1 MRSATTNLR
10 QPSTIMLFAMLALAG
25 GCSSDAVRFEELLGD
40 SLVTNSIRTSNQQAL
55 IQRPGGVLQP
65 FDRTADATARDGI
78 RTVRSNAPTL
88 PAAPTTGF
96 RQGPALQS
104 APSIS
109 RTELP
114 PVTETQP
121 FTRTSSIRDT
131 ISNALGRTSPQ
142 TTASVPA
149 VLPPRTNA
157 ASPLRRIDEQGVV
170 TGPVAPTRQAGWSAE
185 GGSRVTLRSGETL
198 QNLSRRFGVPVEAIV
213 AANGLSSASAVSA
226 GQRIII
232 PAYSYGQRSS
242 ASAPVATRRTPDS
255 SPSQGVADQ
264 AQTPVT
270 TPTVRANRPRTTA
283 PVRTVTAQNTAQN
296 QTGSHIV
303 APGQTLYTISRK
315 YNVRLDALRK
325 ANGLTGDSVR
335 QGQSLIIP
343 GDGFM
348 ASNSNDQTIDPTT
361 TTSVPKVRETPRT
374 TVTRT
379 VNTEAPTAAPATQT
393 ASAATTF
400 RWPVTGRTIT
410 QFGASTPSGANDG
423 IDISVPTGTPIR
435 AARSGTV
442 IYAGSELEDFGKLI
456 LLSHAGGYVTAY
468 AHASAT
474 MVKRGQTVSAGEV
487 IAKSGATGN
496 ATEPKLHFEIRKN
509 SQPVNPLTYLP
520 R

>member
-1 MRSATTNLR
+1 MLSATKNLR
-10 QPSTIMLFAMLALAG
+10 QPSTMMLFAMLALAS

-55 IQRPGGVLQP
+55 IQRSGGRLQSFNRMP
-65 FDRTADATARDGI
+65 DAPVRDGI
-78 RTVRSNAPTL
+78 RTVRSAAPAL
-88 PAAPTTGF
+88 PAAPNTGF

-104 APSIS
+104 APSVS
-109 RTELP
+109 RNELP

-121 FTRTSSIRDT
+121 ISRTSSIRNT

-149 VLPPRTNA
+149 VLPPRTNGV
-157 ASPLRRIDEQGVV
+157 SPLRRIDERGVV
-170 TGPVAPTRQAGWSAE
+170 TGSVAPKRVAGWSAD
-185 GGSRVTLRSGETL
+185 GGSRITLRSGETL
-198 QNLSRRFGVPVEAIV
+198 QSLSRRFGVPVKAIV

-232 PAYSYGQRSS
+232 PAYSHGQRSN
-242 ASAPVATRRTPDS
+242 AAAPVNTMQTAEQL
-255 SPSQGVADQ
+255 PSQGVESQ
-264 AQTPVT
+264 AQLPVT
-270 TPTVRANRPRTTA
+270 TPNLRATAPRNTA
-283 PVRTVTAQNTAQN
+283 PVRTATTESQGGTH
-296 QTGSHIV
+296 TV
-303 APGQTLYTISRK
+303 AAGQTLYAISRK

-335 QGQSLIIP
+335 QGQSLVIP

-348 ASNSNDQTIDPTT
+348 ASNATAQNIDPVTT
-361 TTSVPKVRETPRT
+361 ASVPKVRETPRA

-379 VNTEAPTAAPATQT
+379 VSTAAPAPATQT
-393 ASAATTF
+393 ASATTTF
-400 RWPVTGRTIT
+400 RWPVTGRTIA
-410 QFGASTPSGANDG
+410 QFGASTPTGANDG
-423 IDISVPTGTPIR
+423 IDISVPTGTPVR

-474 MVKRGQTVSAGEV
+474 MVKRGQSVSAGEM
-487 IAKSGATGN
+487 IAKSGASGN

-509 SQPVNPLTYLP
+509 SQPVNPLNYLP
-520 R
+520 K